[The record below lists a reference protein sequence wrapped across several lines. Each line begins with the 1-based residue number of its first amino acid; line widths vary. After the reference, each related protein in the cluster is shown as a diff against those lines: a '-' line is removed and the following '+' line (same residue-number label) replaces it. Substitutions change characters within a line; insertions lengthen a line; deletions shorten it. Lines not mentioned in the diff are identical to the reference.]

1 MRWEQIRKKQQQH
14 RIVLSVSVG
23 MSVCFCFYTVKRIK
37 TTNSTKDG
45 EQQQQQ
51 QQKTCRVWRERSKV
65 IWTKRTTI
73 KSLVERWKK
82 NECCILVEY
91 TISVPIDIQ
100 IHTCTICSFDVKIPT
115 LHTPFVRFTSLVH
128 FLVKIH
134 TLTHIFFF
142 LPRIFNLN
150 IFTVH
155 RCWFVPANPIW
166 GSFHCD
172 ALHCF
177 ALHSLFA
184 RARPEFIFI

>member
-134 TLTHIFFF
+134 TLTHIFFPAPYIQLEYF
-142 LPRIFNLN
+142 HRAPLLIRSGQSNLRF
-150 IFTVH
+150 ISL
-155 RCWFVPANPIW
+155 RCI
-166 GSFHCD
+166 
-172 ALHCF
+172 